1 MLIDRPKSRIVMI
14 GAWAL
19 DLLWAPLFLGGK
31 SPVDII
37 AAIGFLCSTVVC
49 VIAQGVYQGRKA
61 AGPYEDLSPLPWRK
75 QIW

>member
-1 MLIDRPKSRIVMI
+1 MM

-19 DLLWAPLFLGGK
+19 DLLWLPLFLGGK

-37 AAIGFLCSTVVC
+37 AAIGCLCSTVVG
-49 VIAQGVYQGRKA
+49 VIAQSVYHRRKA
-61 AGPYEDLSPLPWRK
+61 AGLYEDLTPLPWSK

>member
-1 MLIDRPKSRIVMI
+1 MM

-31 SPVDII
+31 PPVDII

-49 VIAQGVYQGRKA
+49 VIAQGVCRRRKA
-61 AGPYEDLSPLPWRK
+61 AGGLYEDLTPLPWNK